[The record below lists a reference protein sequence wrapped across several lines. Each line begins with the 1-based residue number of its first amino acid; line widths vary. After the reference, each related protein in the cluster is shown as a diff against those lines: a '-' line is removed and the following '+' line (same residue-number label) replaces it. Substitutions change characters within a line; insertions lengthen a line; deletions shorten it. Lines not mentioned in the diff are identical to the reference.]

1 MPKSKE
7 VDDNKK
13 GRGKKLRPIAV
24 SDRTSAL
31 MAHFDS
37 KKTKKERLKE
47 KSTSIRKSKRR
58 AKDAFELIR
67 GSLPDEEVELM
78 ENLLENAED
87 EETINS
93 LFSKAFST
101 LHEDASNPNADFR
114 SDDAAKNM
122 NRAALALIL
131 SLIPEAEIAYR
142 RDPKQTNAYALNSFI
157 DQARELAADLRMI
170 SDADGQSEFISRR
183 VVLPMFL
190 NAAQLLITE
199 MTNLKSSI
207 DTEIRDSHT
216 SKTLK
221 KSIDATAISVGK
233 YLAEMQAAI
242 TSQISSYLQGDTSA
256 FEVPAILP
264 SGKVSRKKRK
274 RRSGDIP

>member
-1 MPKSKE
+1 MPKTKE
-7 VDDNKK
+7 DDNKK

-24 SDRTSAL
+24 SDRTAEL
-31 MAHFDS
+31 MARFDAKKS
-37 KKTKKERLKE
+37 KKDRLKE
-47 KSTSIRKSKRR
+47 KSTTLRKSKRR
-58 AKDAFELIR
+58 AKDAFNLVR

-87 EETINS
+87 EETIDS

-142 RDPKQTNAYALNSFI
+142 KDSKQTNAYALNSFI

-183 VVLPMFL
+183 IVLPLFL
-190 NAAQLLITE
+190 NAAQILITE
-199 MTNLKSSI
+199 MTNLKSSV
-207 DTEIRDSHT
+207 DTEVRDNHT

-221 KSIDATAISVGK
+221 KSIDQTAISIGR
-233 YLAEMQAAI
+233 YLAEMQGAI
-242 TSQISSYLQGDTSA
+242 TSQVSSYLQGDSSA
-256 FEVPAILP
+256 FNVPAVLP
-264 SGKVSRKKRK
+264 NGKVSRKKHKK